1 MNAYTDGTVSQTE
14 LPGLLCRMAGRFSEA
29 DPEGRTC
36 GQRLMEKGS
45 LEKSVMWG
53 GSGGGWGTGLGRKK
67 PSRGVISGEDS
78 APPRALTQETPGINL
93 AEFVPPQ
100 GKGLGFQA
108 PAPIVAR
115 HSLLGKRK
123 LGLSGHPPVL
133 RRKSGRAEKLGG
145 AQRTTQRSWL
155 TIAATHQEE
164 KQSLSDSLSSVF
176 GTETIYSP

>member
-1 MNAYTDGTVSQTE
+1 MNECIHRWNPESE
-14 LPGLLCRMAGRFSEA
+14 LPGLLCRMAGRSSEA

-53 GSGGGWGTGLGRKK
+53 GSGGGWGTGRGRKK

-78 APPRALTQETPGINL
+78 APPRALTQETSGIKL

-100 GKGLGFQA
+100 GKGLGFQT
-108 PAPIVAR
+108 PAPVVAR
-115 HSLLGKRK
+115 RGLLGERK

-133 RRKSGRAEKLGG
+133 RRKLRRAEKLGG
-145 AQRTTQRSWL
+145 AQRRHRDPGGPERAPTIVATCSRSPGGKPVTQ
-155 TIAATHQEE
+155 
-164 KQSLSDSLSSVF
+164 
-176 GTETIYSP
+176 